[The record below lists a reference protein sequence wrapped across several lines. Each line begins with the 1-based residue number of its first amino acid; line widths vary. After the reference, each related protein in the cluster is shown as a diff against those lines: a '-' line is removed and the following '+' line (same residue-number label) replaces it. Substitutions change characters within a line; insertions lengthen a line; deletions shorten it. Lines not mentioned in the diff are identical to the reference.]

1 MQVYLDNNATTMVD
15 PKVVEAMM
23 PFFSEQYGNPNSL
36 HKFGTAS
43 HPALRNAVNQIYKA
57 LNAGDEDDIIFTS
70 CATESNNWVLKSVW
84 VDKILH
90 GEKNHIVTT
99 EVEHPS
105 VLATCKFLED
115 QGVKVTY
122 LPVNDE
128 GIVEAHT
135 VKSFITEKTALVSV
149 MWASNETGMI
159 FPIKE
164 IGEICKAKGV
174 LFHSDG
180 VQAVGKIPVDL
191 QDVHVD
197 FVSMS
202 AHKFHGPKGIGA
214 LYIRNSQALSP
225 LLNGG
230 EHMGGRRSG
239 TLNVP
244 YIVGMGKAIEL
255 ATENIEEKMASIR
268 AKRDRL
274 EDALLELPDTFVV
287 GKREHRTPNTILI
300 SIRGVEGEG
309 MLWDLNNGA
318 IGASTGSACAS
329 ADLEANTVMLAI
341 GADHELA
348 HTGIRLSLSRF
359 TTDAEI
365 DYTIA
370 HFKKAVE
377 RLRAISSS
385 YAKVKPTP
393 GGEVKECELH
403 HHH

>member
-1 MQVYLDNNATTMVD
+1 MQVYLDNNATTMCD
-15 PKVVEAMM
+15 PQVVEAMQ
-23 PFFSEQYGNPNSL
+23 PFFSEVYGNPNSL

-43 HPALRNAVNQIYKA
+43 HPAISKAIDQVYTAINAA
-57 LNAGDEDDIIFTS
+57 DADDIVFTS
-70 CATESNNWVLKSVW
+70 CATESNNWVLQSTW
-84 VDKILH
+84 VDHILN
-90 GEKNHIVTT
+90 GDKNHIVTT

-105 VLATCKFLED
+105 VLSTCKFLED

-122 LPVNDE
+122 LPVNEE
-128 GIVEAHT
+128 GVVEAHT
-135 VKSFITEKTALVSV
+135 VKSFITDKTALVSI

-159 FPIKE
+159 NPIKE
-164 IGEICKAKGV
+164 IGEICKEKGV
-174 LFHSDG
+174 KFHSDA
-180 VQAVGKIPVDL
+180 VQAVGKIPVDV

-197 FVSMS
+197 FISFS
-202 AHKFHGPKGIGA
+202 AHKFHGPKGVGGLFIKD
-214 LYIRNSQALSP
+214 SQALSP
-225 LLNGG
+225 LMHGG

-244 YIVGMGKAIEL
+244 YIVGMGLAIEL
-255 ATENIEEKMASIR
+255 ATKNIQATMASIR

-274 EDALLELPDTFVV
+274 EDALVELSDTFVV
-287 GKREHRTPNTILI
+287 GNRDNRTPNTILI

-309 MLWDLNNGA
+309 MLWDLNNGQ

-329 ADLEANTVMLAI
+329 EDLEANTVMLAI
-341 GADHELA
+341 GADNELA

-370 HFKKAVE
+370 HFKDAVA

-385 YAKVKPTP
+385 FAKQKPTA
-393 GGEVKECELH
+393 GGEVQECELH
-403 HHH
+403 H